1 MSPGDIVFLM
11 PIIMWLCAFVDTL
24 VLADIL
30 FFHQLVGGVDRVQQ
44 VLSIGKR
51 PHIVVSVIH
60 FLIFSTKLKFFST
73 FIYQKMFF
81 LWESK
86 RCF

>member
-1 MSPGDIVFLM
+1 MSPGDIAF
-11 PIIMWLCAFVDTL
+11 IMHIVWLSSAFVDTL
-24 VLADIL
+24 VVADIL

-60 FLIFSTKLKFFST
+60 FLIFSTYSKLEFLST
-73 FIYQKMFF
+73 FI
-81 LWESK
+81 
-86 RCF
+86 

>member
-11 PIIMWLCAFVDTL
+11 PIMWIYAFVDTM

-51 PHIVVSVIH
+51 PHIVVNVIH
-60 FLIFSTKLKFFST
+60 FLIFSSYSKL
-73 FIYQKMFF
+73 
-81 LWESK
+81 
-86 RCF
+86 

>member
-11 PIIMWLCAFVDTL
+11 PIIWLCAFVDTL

-51 PHIVVSVIH
+51 PHIVVSVIR
-60 FLIFSTKLKFFST
+60 FLISSTYSKLKFLST
-73 FIYQKMFF
+73 FI
-81 LWESK
+81 
-86 RCF
+86 